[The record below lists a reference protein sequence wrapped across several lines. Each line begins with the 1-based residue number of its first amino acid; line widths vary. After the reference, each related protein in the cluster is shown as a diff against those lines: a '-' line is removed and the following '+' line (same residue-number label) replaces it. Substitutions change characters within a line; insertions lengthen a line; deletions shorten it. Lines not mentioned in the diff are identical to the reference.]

1 MYLNGGEE
9 PEELSAAGVEAMQ
22 GGETI
27 FWKTK
32 TKQLCAVAPR
42 RGMALLHAHGR
53 RCLMHEAEEVRG
65 RGPKYVLRADV
76 MYRRKPRADADGDG
90 APVAAI
96 KGLKL
101 SRHSTRAGG
110 PRGRA

>member
-9 PEELSAAGVEAMQ
+9 PEELSAAGIEAMQ

-42 RGMALLHAHGR
+42 RGMAA
-53 RCLMHEAEEVRG
+53 RCNAVRHPGAEYSGSVG
-65 RGPKYVLRADV
+65 IWGGYLI
-76 MYRRKPRADADGDG
+76 G
-90 APVAAI
+90 ASVQGNTVEQTPYSAI
-96 KGLKL
+96 SLGWGCGAERLN
-101 SRHSTRAGG
+101 
-110 PRGRA
+110 